1 MDGHPELPDA
11 DAPLDPPALVP
22 PAAFDAPP
30 AFLPPTTEPPST
42 FEQPA
47 AFEAPTA
54 QFDGFAPPAAADAPI
69 SVVIHDEP
77 KPRRTGLLVGLGALV
92 VAAVGVGGFLLLSSD
107 EAEATFSI
115 DKAAAAAAEQRSM
128 SFTLTVDAMGEESVI
143 EAEIDN
149 ESGLARMTL
158 QLGAMFDDGVE
169 MIVDTKNEV
178 VYVSSDLFDSIGLD
192 VETDWIKMDE
202 EFLADSGEDS
212 MFSTATSNDAMQ
224 ASVLLENATSV
235 EEVGIEEIDG
245 EQLKHY
251 RVTVSGE
258 EALQQSPQV
267 AEQFESVGG
276 EMPDEV
282 TYDMWVSED
291 NELRRIGVDLDIGPA
306 VITTLLVITGIDQ
319 PLDIEL
325 PDDDD
330 TTDASELM

>member
-22 PAAFDAPP
+22 PTAFDAPP
-30 AFLPPTTEPPST
+30 AFEPPANVEPPS
-42 FEQPA
+42 
-47 AFEAPTA
+47 AFEPPTA

-115 DKAAAAAAEQRSM
+115 DKAAAAAAEHRTM
-128 SFTLTVDAMGEESVI
+128 SFEMTVDAMGEETVI

-149 ESGLARMTL
+149 DSGLARMTL

-192 VETDWIKMDE
+192 VETDWIKMDA
-202 EFLADSGEDS
+202 EFLAESGEDS

-224 ASVLLENATSV
+224 ASVLLENAKSV

-258 EALQQSPQV
+258 EALRQSPQV
-267 AEQFESVGG
+267 AEQFESV
-276 EMPDEV
+276 
-282 TYDMWVSED
+282 
-291 NELRRIGVDLDIGPA
+291 
-306 VITTLLVITGIDQ
+306 
-319 PLDIEL
+319 
-325 PDDDD
+325 
-330 TTDASELM
+330 

>member
-1 MDGHPELPDA
+1 
-11 DAPLDPPALVP
+11 
-22 PAAFDAPP
+22 
-30 AFLPPTTEPPST
+30 
-42 FEQPA
+42 
-47 AFEAPTA
+47 
-54 QFDGFAPPAAADAPI
+54 
-69 SVVIHDEP
+69 
-77 KPRRTGLLVGLGALV
+77 
-92 VAAVGVGGFLLLSSD
+92 
-107 EAEATFSI
+107 
-115 DKAAAAAAEQRSM
+115 M
-128 SFTLTVDAMGEESVI
+128 SFEMTVDAMGEETVI

-149 ESGLARMTL
+149 DSGLARMTL

-192 VETDWIKMDE
+192 VETDWIKMDA
-202 EFLADSGEDS
+202 EFLAESGEDS

-224 ASVLLENATSV
+224 ASVLLENAKSV

-251 RVTVSGE
+251 RVTVSGD
-258 EALQQSPQV
+258 EALRQSPQV

-306 VITTLLVITGIDQ
+306 VITTLLVITGTDQ
-319 PLDIEL
+319 SLDIEL

-330 TTDASELM
+330 TTDASELL